1 MKQFVKINGTSYL
14 IDTKKAIQNGCLK
27 PFEKPELGQVWCI
40 ETVSGGR
47 TYCNHYLLSHVRY
60 SGVFLVNVSNGIN
73 WTEPVP
79 VKNLQNIS
87 DDEWKAITGEQN
99 FELLGKIDTFKIDNN
114 TFSAS
119 R

>member
-47 TYCNHYLLSHVRY
+47 TYCNHYLLCYIHNVGASLVHV
-60 SGVFLVNVSNGIN
+60 SKGVN
-73 WTEPVP
+73 WAPPVQ
-79 VKNLQNIS
+79 VKNVRNIS

-99 FELLGKIDTFKIDNN
+99 FELLGEIDTFKIDNN